1 MGRAAH
7 APRAATLDNRVD
19 WRAAALPETPV
30 TVLLERIETLLDDPP
45 RGEREPSLERLESTL
60 TGGYAQA
67 LQLESDRLK
76 VARRIGEVAASG
88 AAAEAKADELAS
100 LTLRLETTGA
110 ELEQLRR
117 RLASLSARARAVRH
131 GSRLTA

>member
-7 APRAATLDNRVD
+7 APNAATLDNRVD

-30 TVLLERIETLLDDPP
+30 TVLLERIETLLDEPP
-45 RGEREPSLERLESTL
+45 RGEDEPTLEHLESTL
-60 TGGYAQA
+60 TDGYARA

-76 VARRIGEVAASG
+76 VARRIGEVAASA
-88 AAAEAKADELAS
+88 AAAEAKAEELAS
-100 LTLRLETTGA
+100 LTLRLETTGV
-110 ELEQLRR
+110 ELEDLRR
-117 RLASLSARARAVRH
+117 RLGSLSTRARAIRH